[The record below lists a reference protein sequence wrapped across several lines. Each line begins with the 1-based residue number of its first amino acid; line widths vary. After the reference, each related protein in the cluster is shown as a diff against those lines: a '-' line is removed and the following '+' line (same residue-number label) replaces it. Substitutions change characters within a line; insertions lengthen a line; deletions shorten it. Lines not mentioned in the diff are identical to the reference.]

1 MLHHEIR
8 IGTHVL
14 VFSQQD
20 GGYFD
25 LRIDAESFS
34 FVYNKIK
41 MGDNFVYE
49 AGENQL
55 GEKVQNTNFDFDFN
69 SGPTSQE
76 EVQQPAM

>member
-1 MLHHEIR
+1 
-8 IGTHVL
+8 
-14 VFSQQD
+14 
-20 GGYFD
+20 
-25 LRIDAESFS
+25 
-34 FVYNKIK
+34 